1 MRLGTGMPATML
13 RGQSQ
18 VPGSQTQGTRQLLRL
33 FSVGQLQYQN
43 WPGAQVAKLW
53 GLSEL
58 LQKHASLLAAVNIWL
73 VSGELELDE
82 HKEKELLL
90 LIGPLSY
97 DLSKFIT
104 SFIMIL

>member
-1 MRLGTGMPATML
+1 ML

-18 VPGSQTQGTRQLLRL
+18 VPGSQAQGTRQLLRL
-33 FSVGQLQYQN
+33 FSVGQLQYQG
-43 WPGAQVAKLW
+43 WPGAQAAKPW

-58 LQKHASLLAAVNIWL
+58 LQKRASLLAAASIRL

-82 HKEKELLL
+82 HKEKEPLF
-90 LIGPLSY
+90 LIGPFSY
-97 DLSKFIT
+97 DLNKFIT